1 MNFND
6 FYKLDN
12 IVMNVT
18 NTCNRH
24 CKYCYAHTKSGMMG
38 VNTAELILD
47 KCYKNHLEKGSDK
60 KFNVSFYGGEP
71 LLNWNCIKHSLEY
84 SKEKGYD
91 ISFGVTTNLT
101 ILTDEMIKYFK
112 EYNVHLLIS
121 IDGRKETHDRN
132 RDNSFDL
139 VLENVKRLFE
149 NGLENQMEARPTIMP
164 YKCDELSKDIEYLIE
179 LGFKTI
185 SPVIVRDTLWN
196 EEDYDNLMEG
206 LVLTWELYFGLWN
219 DNKPV
224 KIKLC
229 DDYIDKDLVLGN
241 KKQQEVCRAG
251 DCKSCSIGVYG
262 EIMPCHQ
269 RHLIDDKFDEFRNG
283 FITSDEV
290 KDVNF
295 NNYTRKSK
303 TYDCE
308 QCEARVICKG
318 GCPSENWTENGD
330 SNLMNATQCNI
341 ERIMF
346 IVADREIQRLGDDHY
361 NNCDFLQKVHYNR
374 MLIEDLS
381 DVLVEIVKTKKMNLI
396 KIDILLELLKRNEE
410 KIFPSTW
417 ATYNEVLEN
426 ICLDK

>member
-38 VNTAELILD
+38 NNTAELILD
-47 KCYKNHLEKGSDK
+47 KCYKNHLEKGSNK

-71 LLNWNCIKHSLEY
+71 LLNWDCIKHSLEY
-84 SKEKGYD
+84 SKEKGYN

-132 RDNSFDL
+132 RDNSFDI
-139 VLENVKRLFE
+139 VLENIKRLFE
-149 NGLENQMEARPTIMP
+149 NGLKDQMEARPTVMP
-164 YKCDELSKDIEYLIE
+164 YKCNELDKDIEYLID
-179 LGFKTI
+179 LGFDTI
-185 SPVIVRDTLWN
+185 SPVIVRDTLWQ

-206 LVLTWELYFGLWN
+206 LVLTWDLYFALWN

-241 KKQQEVCRAG
+241 KKQQEVCNAG
-251 DCKSCSIGVYG
+251 DCKGCSIGVYG

-330 SNLMNATQCNI
+330 GNLMNVTQCNI
-341 ERIMF
+341 ERIMY
-346 IVADREIQRLGDDHY
+346 ITADRCIHSLRDYHLD
-361 NNCDFLQKVHYNR
+361 NCDFLQKVHYNR
-374 MLIEDLS
+374 IMIENLS
-381 DVLVEIVKTKKMNLI
+381 DVLIEMVEIKKLDIDKIEILI
-396 KIDILLELLKRNEE
+396 DTLKKNEE

-417 ATYNEVLEN
+417 STYNEVLEN
-426 ICLDK
+426 ILIDK

>member
-38 VNTAELILD
+38 NNTAELILD

-71 LLNWNCIKHSLEY
+71 LLNWDCIKHSLEY
-84 SKEKGYD
+84 SKEKGYN

-132 RDNSFDL
+132 RDNSFDI
-139 VLENVKRLFE
+139 VLENIKRLFE
-149 NGLENQMEARPTIMP
+149 NGLKDQMEARPTVMP
-164 YKCDELSKDIEYLIE
+164 YKCNELDKDIEYLID
-179 LGFKTI
+179 LGFDTI
-185 SPVIVRDTLWN
+185 SPVIVRDTLWQ

-206 LVLTWELYFGLWN
+206 LVLTWDLYFALWN

-241 KKQQEVCRAG
+241 KKQQEVCNAG
-251 DCKSCSIGVYG
+251 DCKGCSIGVYG

-295 NNYTRKSK
+295 NSYTRKSK
-303 TYDCE
+303 AYDCDN
-308 QCEARVICKG
+308 CEARVICKG

-330 SNLMNATQCNI
+330 GNLMNVTQCNI
-341 ERIMF
+341 ERIMY
-346 IVADREIQRLGDDHY
+346 ITADRCIHSLRDYHLD
-361 NNCDFLQKVHYNR
+361 NCDFLQKVHYNR
-374 MLIEDLS
+374 IMIENLS
-381 DVLVEIVKTKKMNLI
+381 DVLIEMVETKKLDIDKIEILI
-396 KIDILLELLKRNEE
+396 DTLKKNEE

-417 ATYNEVLEN
+417 ASYNEVLEN
-426 ICLDK
+426 ILIDK

>member
-38 VNTAELILD
+38 INTAELILD

-71 LLNWNCIKHSLEY
+71 LLNWDCIKYSLDY
-84 SKEKGYD
+84 CNGKSYD
-91 ISFGVTTNLT
+91 ISFGITTNLT
-101 ILTDEMIKYFK
+101 ILTNEMIEYFK
-112 EYNVHLLIS
+112 KYNVHLLIS

-149 NGLENQMEARPTIMP
+149 NGLENQMEARPTVMP
-164 YKCDELSKDIEYLIE
+164 YKCNELDKDIEYLID
-179 LGFKTI
+179 LGFDTI
-185 SPVIVRDTLWN
+185 SPVIVRDTEWK

-206 LVLTWELYFGLWN
+206 LVLTWELYLGLWN

-241 KKQQEVCRAG
+241 KKQQKVCNAG
-251 DCKSCSIGVYG
+251 DCTSCSIGVYG

-295 NNYTRKSK
+295 NNYIIKSK

-318 GCPSENWTENGD
+318 GCPSENWTENNDG
-330 SNLMNATQCNI
+330 NLMNATQCNI

-381 DVLVEIVKTKKMNLI
+381 DVLVEIVKTKKIDIDKI
-396 KIDILLELLKRNEE
+396 KILIDTLKKNEE

-417 ATYNEVLEN
+417 STYNEVLEN
-426 ICLDK
+426 ILIDK

>member
-71 LLNWNCIKHSLEY
+71 LLNWDCIKHSLEY

-149 NGLENQMEARPTIMP
+149 NGLENQIEARSTIMP
-164 YKCDELSKDIEYLIE
+164 YKCNELSKDIEYLIE

-185 SPVIVRDTLWN
+185 SPVIVRDTLWQ

-251 DCKSCSIGVYG
+251 DCNSCSIGVYG

-283 FITSDEV
+283 FITSDEL

-330 SNLMNATQCNI
+330 GNLMNAIQCNI

-381 DVLVEIVKTKKMNLI
+381 DVLVEIVKTKKINLI
-396 KIDILLELLKRNEE
+396 KIDILVELLKRNEE

>member
-1 MNFND
+1 MDFND

-38 VNTAELILD
+38 ISTAELILD

-71 LLNWNCIKHSLEY
+71 LLNWDCIKHSLEY
-84 SKEKGYD
+84 SKEKCYD

-132 RDNSFDL
+132 RDNSFDI

-149 NGLENQMEARPTIMP
+149 NGLENQIEARPTVMP
-164 YKCDELSKDIEYLIE
+164 YKCNELVKDIEYLID

-185 SPVIVRDTLWN
+185 SPVIVRDTLWK

-206 LVLTWELYFGLWN
+206 LVLIWDLYFALWN

-229 DDYIDKDLVLGN
+229 DDYIDKDLILGN
-241 KKQQEVCRAG
+241 KKQQEVCNAG
-251 DCKSCSIGVYG
+251 DCKGCSIGVYG

-269 RHLIDDKFDEFRNG
+269 RHLIDDRFDEFRNG
-283 FITSDEV
+283 YITSDEV

-295 NNYTRKSK
+295 NNYIRKSK

-318 GCPSENWTENGD
+318 GCPSENWAENGD
-330 SNLMNATQCNI
+330 GNLMNATQCNI

-346 IVADREIQRLGDDHY
+346 IVADREIQRLSDDHY

-396 KIDILLELLKRNEE
+396 KIDILVELLKRNEE

>member
-38 VNTAELILD
+38 NNTAELILD
-47 KCYKNHLEKGSDK
+47 KCYKNHLEKGSNK

-71 LLNWNCIKHSLEY
+71 LLNWDCIKHSLEY
-84 SKEKGYD
+84 SKEKGYN

-132 RDNSFDL
+132 RDNSFDI

-149 NGLENQMEARPTIMP
+149 NGLKDQMEARPTVMP
-164 YKCDELSKDIEYLIE
+164 YKCNELDKDIEYLID
-179 LGFKTI
+179 LGFDTI
-185 SPVIVRDTLWN
+185 SPVIVRDTLWQ

-206 LVLTWELYFGLWN
+206 LVLTWDLYFALWN

-229 DDYIDKDLVLGN
+229 DDYINKDLVLGN
-241 KKQQEVCRAG
+241 KKQQEVCNAG
-251 DCKSCSIGVYG
+251 DCKGCSIGVYG

-290 KDVNF
+290 KDINF
-295 NNYTRKSK
+295 NSYTRKSK
-303 TYDCE
+303 AYDCDN
-308 QCEARVICKG
+308 CEARVICKG

-330 SNLMNATQCNI
+330 GNLMNVTQCNI
-341 ERIMF
+341 ERIMY
-346 IVADREIQRLGDDHY
+346 ITADRCIHSLRDYHLD
-361 NNCDFLQKVHYNR
+361 NCDFLQKVHYNR
-374 MLIEDLS
+374 IMIENLS
-381 DVLVEIVKTKKMNLI
+381 DVLIEMVETKKIDVDKIEILI
-396 KIDILLELLKRNEE
+396 DTLKKNEE

-417 ATYNEVLEN
+417 STYNEVLEN
-426 ICLDK
+426 ILIDK